1 MKEEK
6 LKQLSKILSQPKNI
20 VLVPHKNPDGDA
32 MGSTI
37 GLKLYLQ
44 QLGHNACVM
53 SPNDYPNFLKWLPN
67 SEDVVIYDDK
77 TDHTKQ
83 MLKEADLIFTLDF
96 NHLGRCGEIGR
107 VLEGLSTTF
116 VMIDHH
122 QQPDSY
128 ASFMYS
134 DTEMSSTCQ
143 MVYHFIE
150 MMNHT
155 AHINSDIATCL
166 YTGIMTDTGSFRF
179 RSTTSTTHKVI
190 SNLIESG
197 ADNTKIHEN
206 IYDSNTLS
214 RLQLKGVAL
223 KNLNLLT
230 EYKTAYIH
238 ISQTE
243 LNSYGYKKGDTEGFV
258 NIGLS
263 IEGINFAVIFIENEQ
278 EGIIKMSFRSK
289 GDFSVNEFARK
300 HFEGGGHNNAAG
312 GKSNRSLN
320 DTIKFFKS
328 LLPEYKNSLLQ
339 SQ

>member
-1 MKEEK
+1 MTKEK
-6 LKQLSKILSQPKNI
+6 IKQLSTLLSQPKNI
-20 VLVPHKNPDGDA
+20 VIIPHKNPDGDA

-44 QLGHNACVM
+44 QLGHNTCVM
-53 SPNDYPNFLKWLPN
+53 SPNDYPNFLKWLPDSN
-67 SEDVVIYDDK
+67 EVVIYDDK
-77 TDHTKQ
+77 NEDTKQ
-83 MLKEADLIFTLDF
+83 ILKEADLIFTLDF
-96 NHLGRCGEIGR
+96 NHLGRCGEIGS
-107 VLEGLSTTF
+107 VLENLDTTF

-122 QQPDSY
+122 QQPDDY
-128 ASFMYS
+128 ATFMYS
-134 DTEMSSTCQ
+134 DTSMSSTCQ

-150 MMNHT
+150 MMNDT
-155 AHINSDIATCL
+155 SRINSDIATCL

-190 SNLIESG
+190 SYLIECG

-223 KNLNLLT
+223 KNLTLLT
-230 EYKTAYIH
+230 EFNTAYIH
-238 ISQTE
+238 ISQAE
-243 LNSYGYKKGDTEGFV
+243 LNNCNYKKGDTEGFV

-263 IEGINFAVIFIENEQ
+263 IEDIKFAVIFIENEQ

-289 GDFSVNEFARK
+289 GDFSVNEFARE

-312 GKSNRSLN
+312 GKSDRNLN
-320 DTIKFFKS
+320 ETIKFFKS
-328 LLPEYKNSLLQ
+328 LLPKYKTLLLE
-339 SQ
+339 SK